1 MSEISM
7 ILANGFTN
15 YGDQKFASY
24 LRQSFAKSMGYTH
37 EPLDKPIVGVS
48 YTQSGLNN
56 CHRHLIEILDA
67 LK

>member
-48 YTQSGLNN
+48 
-56 CHRHLIEILDA
+56 
-67 LK
+67 